1 MGIVKRSNSELYSY
15 TIDKLKANQIELACD
30 MTKVRGKYP
39 L

>member
-1 MGIVKRSNSELYSY
+1 MGTVKRAIRELYSY

-30 MTKVRGKYP
+30 MPKSRGKYP